1 MGGMT
6 FQRDVRR
13 LDRAVSVR
21 HAVREMAEHQV
32 GAILVVDGKRP
43 VGIFTER
50 DLLRR
55 VVDRGLDP
63 EKTRIEEVMSPDI
76 LTIHAN
82 MRIDKALELMKH
94 RNLRHLPVVLEG
106 TDDVV
111 GIVSVSNLGHLAA
124 EESRTLF
131 AYITG
136 GYHSD

>member
-6 FQRDVRR
+6 FQRHVRR
-13 LDRAVSVR
+13 LDRAASVR
-21 HAVREMAEHQV
+21 QAVREMAEQEV
-32 GAILVVDGKRP
+32 GAILVVDEKRP

-63 EKTRIEEVMSPDI
+63 EKTRIEEVMSRDM

-82 MRIDKALELMKH
+82 TGIDQALELMKH

-106 TDDVV
+106 TDEVV
-111 GIVSVSNLGHLAA
+111 GIVSVSDLGHLAA
-124 EESRTLF
+124 DEGRTLF

-136 GYHSD
+136 GYPG